1 MIRDE
6 NVSTGRA
13 AELGEGLLA
22 TRCAICDIEGEAD
35 ELYPASLG
43 LDAFTP
49 AVFSARRLPDGTH
62 HRMVRCRRCGLVRA
76 DPVLDPTRSAELYRS
91 STFDYA
97 EELDGLRTTYGAAL
111 DRLAAVAP
119 GRRGLVDI
127 GCGNGFVLE
136 VARARGWTDLRGVEP
151 SSDAIARAPAAVGEL
166 IVQDVMRAGLLAHG
180 SFDAVTLFQVLDH
193 IPEPLALLQEC
204 RAILRKRG
212 VILAL
217 NHNVTAWSARLLGA
231 RSPIVD
237 VEHTYLYS
245 PATMR
250 RLFENAGFD
259 VLTVGP
265 VRNTYSLTYLMHL
278 LPIPQSAKTA
288 ALAHL
293 AGSRLGRVQATVPLG
308 NLCLLARRSG

>member
-1 MIRDE
+1 
-6 NVSTGRA
+6 VTA
-13 AELGEGLLA
+13 GESERTQGLQS
-22 TRCAICDIEGEAD
+22 TRCAICEIEGGAD

-62 HRMVRCRRCGLVRA
+62 HRMVRCRHCGLVRA

-97 EELDGLRTTYGAAL
+97 DELEGIRTTYGAAL
-111 DRLAAVAP
+111 DRLAALAP

-151 SSDAIARAPAAVGEL
+151 SSDAIAQAPADIGEL
-166 IVQDVMRAGLLAHG
+166 IVQDVMHAGLLPHE

-204 RAILRKRG
+204 RAILRPRG

-217 NHNVTAWSARLLGA
+217 NHNVTAWSARLLGE

-250 RLFENAGFD
+250 RLFERAGFD

-265 VRNTYSLTYLMHL
+265 VRNTYSLAYLMHL
-278 LPIPQSAKTA
+278 VPLPQAAKA
-288 ALAHL
+288 AVLARL